1 MPGAAR
7 FHVWVCLRAKTV
19 KWKQAGPPG
28 SRPPLHKQTGTFRLR
43 REEISYKFP
52 AKTILRHS
60 FPLTPRGQ
68 TQHVQLCRGFFFL
81 KCVWIKTVSAIEGG
95 KEHLCLQNRGSSAF
109 DFLLQ
114 LEMDTKGFSWWTF
127 TSSKHRDWLSKA
139 KHSQTCELK
148 LLWS

>member
-68 TQHVQLCRGFFFL
+68 TQHVQLCRGFFFFKVCL
-81 KCVWIKTVSAIEGG
+81 NKNSLRHRRRKRTFMSPESRKFSFWFSAAARNGHEGIQLVNVHVKQTPRLAFKSKT
-95 KEHLCLQNRGSSAF
+95 
-109 DFLLQ
+109 
-114 LEMDTKGFSWWTF
+114 
-127 TSSKHRDWLSKA
+127 LSNMWA
-139 KHSQTCELK
+139 
-148 LLWS
+148 